1 MSATTL
7 FPLIQ
12 TNCTRTW
19 QVHHIALQSVKL
31 TPWPHY
37 TPAPMMPTFLLW
49 LMSVSFVL
57 CGFVISWCL
66 FRCRC
71 LDNGIDVV
79 LFEEKWLCMMPC
91 IVTRCLRKA
100 MLVEFRDG
108 RGTMEICVALDVAQ
122 QPTTPQFEEL
132 LDVDVHLCFNN
143 TIACPYKNVVMKKTM
158 LLVGLDLCF
167 TFLNTLSVFT
177 LCDLTRILC
186 KGEM

>member
-1 MSATTL
+1 
-7 FPLIQ
+7 
-12 TNCTRTW
+12 
-19 QVHHIALQSVKL
+19 
-31 TPWPHY
+31 
-37 TPAPMMPTFLLW
+37 MMPTFLLW

-57 CGFVISWCL
+57 CGFVISWYL
-66 FRCRC
+66 SRYRC

-79 LFEEKWLCMMPC
+79 LFEEKWMCELRY
-91 IVTRCLRKA
+91 VVFRCLRKA

-158 LLVGLDLCF
+158 LLVGLDLF
-167 TFLNTLSVFT
+167 TFLNTFSVFT